1 METVR
6 IRKNG
11 PSGWMQ
17 SPRQGSQLEREHKLD
32 FSPSYPI
39 SIVSLYRAPTAQTNM
54 ILRLEADD
62 DNVLIARMLTR
73 TS

>member
-1 METVR
+1 MPGLTAGDR
-6 IRKNG
+6 AQAG
-11 PSGWMQ
+11 FQHP
-17 SPRQGSQLEREHKLD
+17 P
-32 FSPSYPI
+32 YPL

-62 DNVLIARMLTR
+62 DNVLIVRMLTR

>member
-1 METVR
+1 MVPQELDAVTTPGLTAGER
-6 IRKNG
+6 A
-11 PSGWMQ
+11 Q
-17 SPRQGSQLEREHKLD
+17 AGSA
-32 FSPSYPI
+32 PSYPI